1 MATELSYV
9 IEQFTY
15 RVRDYNW
22 ADYLPSELD
31 QIVYSYLRSSISSFK
46 RICKSDLT
54 VQNDEIVGDLTEEE
68 IAILVDGMI
77 LEWMKPYVYSSDNFR
92 NGMNTKDYSV
102 FSPANL
108 LKEMNNT
115 YTALKQEHD
124 HEIVKYSYSY
134 GNVSELPE
142 IHSS

>member
-1 MATELSYV
+1 M
-9 IEQFTY
+9 
-15 RVRDYNW
+15 
-22 ADYLPSELD
+22 
-31 QIVYSYLRSSISSFK
+31 
-46 RICKSDLT
+46 T
-54 VQNDEIVGDLTEEE
+54 VQNDEIAGDLTEEE
-68 IAILVDGMI
+68 ISILVDGMI

-108 LKEMNNT
+108 LKEMSNT
-115 YTALKQEHD
+115 YTALKQERD
-124 HEIVKYSYSY
+124 HEIIKYSYSY